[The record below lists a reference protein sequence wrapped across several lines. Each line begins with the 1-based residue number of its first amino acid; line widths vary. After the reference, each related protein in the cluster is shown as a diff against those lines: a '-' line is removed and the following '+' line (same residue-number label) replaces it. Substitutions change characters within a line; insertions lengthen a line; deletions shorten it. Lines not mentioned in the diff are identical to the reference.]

1 MMIMMVDDHDDHDDH
16 DDDLDEEEE
25 EEEDGDDDD
34 GHHHHHDIII
44 MIWMSEGA
52 SRAQASRAIPC
63 TSEPKSRAHTRRLP
77 VDFRRN
83 MGNVQES
90 SLPLPVFLA
99 GSKSMLGLYN
109 HLRNW
114 TIPY

>member
-1 MMIMMVDDHDDHDDH
+1 MMVDGHDDHDDH
-16 DDDLDEEEE
+16 DDDLDEEE

-63 TSEPKSRAHTRRLP
+63 TSEPKSRAH
-77 VDFRRN
+77 
-83 MGNVQES
+83 MGCFPKTQKHHKSTFLHLEPKES
-90 SLPLPVFLA
+90 W
-99 GSKSMLGLYN
+99 
-109 HLRNW
+109 R
-114 TIPY
+114 

>member
-1 MMIMMVDDHDDHDDH
+1 MVMMMMM
-16 DDDLDEEEE
+16 
-25 EEEDGDDDD
+25 
-34 GHHHHHDIII
+34 

-77 VDFRRN
+77 VDFRRK